1 VAAAF
6 TLYVFPL
13 AVAARKLGGF
23 DPSRRK
29 ALKTGTALAIAA
41 PAGVAA
47 FAFIARQNLKY
58 REIDIPLP
66 AHASALDGLRI
77 VQLTDI
83 HMSAFVSGALVRRAI
98 GMANEARADLA
109 FVTGDLISTKGDPLD
124 SCLKIVSGLRATAG
138 IYGCNGNHEIYADA
152 EQYVTD
158 HAPTLGIRILRGE
171 AVPLQFNGATINLA
185 GIDYQR
191 RGSRYLEDA
200 EKLIA
205 PGAYNLLLSHNPDL
219 FPAAVAKGFD
229 LTVSGHT
236 HGGQVTLE
244 VLHPSLNIVRFT
256 TPYVHGLYENG
267 GRRLYVS
274 RGIGTI
280 GVPAR
285 LGAPPEVVCLRLCAT
300 SS

>member
-1 VAAAF
+1 VAAVF

-13 AVAARKLGGF
+13 AAAARKLGGF
-23 DPSRRK
+23 NPSRRR
-29 ALKTGTALAIAA
+29 ALKAGSALAIAA
-41 PAGVAA
+41 PASVAA
-47 FAFIARQNLKY
+47 FAFITRDNLNY
-58 REIDIPLP
+58 READIPLT
-66 AHASALDGLRI
+66 AHAAALNGLRI

-83 HMSAFVSGALVRRAI
+83 HMGAFVSERLVRRAVGI
-98 GMANEARADLA
+98 ANEFNADLA

-138 IYGCNGNHEIYADA
+138 IYGCNGNHEIYAEA

-158 HAPTLGIRILRGE
+158 NAPRLGIRILRGE
-171 AVPLQFNGATINLA
+171 AIPLQFNGATINLA
-185 GIDYQR
+185 GTDYQR
-191 RGSRYLEDA
+191 RGSRYLEGA
-200 EKLIA
+200 EQLIA

-219 FPAAVAKGFD
+219 VPVAAAKGFD

-256 TPYVHGLYENG
+256 TPYVHGLYEKG
-267 GRRLYVS
+267 GSRLYVS